1 MGAFES
7 RIPHPAGIFLSIFPK
22 PNMDSHMS
30 TVEPRP
36 IFTVQLKSTVH
47 DSGMWLSSRSCI
59 VETPSI
65 SDAFDFFDS
74 YRAAADDIVGTAR
87 QLESI
92 TMSCSADVSVSYP
105 ILKLLG
111 FLSHDSNFSM

>member
-1 MGAFES
+1 
-7 RIPHPAGIFLSIFPK
+7 
-22 PNMDSHMS
+22 MS

>member
-1 MGAFES
+1 
-7 RIPHPAGIFLSIFPK
+7 
-22 PNMDSHMS
+22 MS
-30 TVEPRP
+30 AVEPRP
-36 IFTVQLKSTVH
+36 IFTVKLNSTVH
-47 DSGMWLSSRSCI
+47 DSGMWLSSRSCT
-59 VETPSI
+59 VETPSVV
-65 SDAFDFFDS
+65 DAFDFFDS
-74 YRAAADDIVGTAR
+74 YCTAADDIVGTAR